1 MEIQREAI
9 IEIVGTQYEGRAVNH
24 NALSLQQ
31 SLIFKHQTDNPYDHN
46 AVLLLT
52 EDGKELG
59 FLPKGYAS
67 LYAPAIDS
75 GRYTFSIEIVKTEPD
90 PKRPILIIKIISE
103 LSGHSEEEIESDII
117 GFVQNIVNGYA
128 LKTKEYLAF
137 VYAETVNMDDLLSVL
152 DSARLIQKLLS
163 CANDIIENRAIK
175 PNSDKFTLRTK
186 EDLTQYLNERKT
198 DVRDVLK
205 KIQKAYNE
213 SLDID
218 DEEEYHRVQS
228 EVRERRKKFRQYDN
242 LLISLLDI
250 VTSYVN
256 IATQAH
262 SPALEFQDNELER
275 SSHTDKTAPTVS
287 EPEKGESVQ
296 TIEPSDVSRFTEQAF
311 FDWLVSDDG
320 VSDLTAKQYISNI
333 HSIEKLYQTLFGIRQ
348 NILGTFSTDSVRSMI
363 EVLIQR
369 SEYIDAN
376 ERRHNS
382 FDISLSKF
390 TQFAGISVVGLKNT
404 TKKKNYQPSVDTQP
418 CVIRTVNFDN
428 PQNCTYHKPCSFLL
442 NEQRYAV
449 GSWQDLYKKFLNL
462 LYTNNTYSEVI
473 KGLNNK
479 VLYGRHIDFADKTL
493 VHKLRKPITVSTNFF
508 AEGNLSAADIIK
520 HIKYIMEFCSI
531 DNEHMIV
538 EYSMQKNYQ
547 PSVDTQPCVIRTVNF
562 DNPQNCTYHK
572 PCSFLLNEQ
581 RYAVGSWQDL
591 YKKFLNLLYTNNIYS
606 EVIKGL
612 NNKVLYGRH
621 IDFADKTRIHKLRT
635 PIMVSTNFFAEGN
648 LSAADII
655 KHIKC
660 IMEFCSI
667 DNEHM
672 VIEYST
678 QENEDDTKVTIDSAP
693 EQKNTNNTNSE
704 ITETIDAI
712 FSEAKT
718 SITDEERTAKD
729 SSIECPANKSG
740 LASAMTQNDSD
751 NTSPEAV
758 SFIPNHTKSFVL
770 KDAIIE
776 ILLTNAPEVTKYHE
790 YKGGISSKSL
800 RELIKKYYGKMIGL
814 FEISKL
820 LMSNKT
826 FRSVGK
832 GCYIINETAIPHN
845 KPEPEFPENDEPVEI
860 VTKPVRTPETTAAHE
875 MPTVAAGVKTMTKPI
890 STATQ
895 TAIHKEIIVDDKL
908 TIAPIIE
915 VMKENYNNLQYE
927 DGFGAY
933 EVKNLLS
940 QKGYTNVSE
949 DEIDAFMSKCPELQ
963 KIEEGYYTLA
973 EIEDGTETTAKISDS
988 VENKAESIV
997 SSISAFD
1004 SDESQQVDSDA
1015 RDIVLRLDGN
1025 TVRAY
1030 DYSDALGKICEFS
1043 INCKP
1048 FKMARIA
1055 GQGIQ
1060 IHGNNVFYRKSV
1072 PVNGYSKL
1080 SNGLQV
1086 IMIAALSDL
1095 QAITAEI
1102 KKYCQIDNDMITIIV
1117 NKEIVN
1123 G

>member
-1 MEIQREAI
+1 MNNMEIQREAI

-67 LYAPAIDS
+67 LYAPVIDS

-128 LKTKEYLAF
+128 LETKEYLAF

-152 DSARLIQKLLS
+152 DRTRLIRKLLS

-218 DEEEYHRVQS
+218 DDEEYHRVQS

-242 LLISLLDI
+242 LLISLLDV

-256 IATQAH
+256 IATQSH
-262 SPALEFQDNELER
+262 SPALEFQDDELER
-275 SSHTDKTAPTVS
+275 SVHTDKTASTVS
-287 EPEKGESVQ
+287 ELEKGESVQ

-311 FDWLVSDDG
+311 FDWLVSDGG
-320 VSDLTAKQYISNI
+320 VSDSTAKQYISNI

-348 NILGTFSTDSVRSMI
+348 KILGTFSTDSVRSMI

-390 TQFAGISVVGLKNT
+390 TQFAGISVFGLKNT
-404 TKKKNYQPSVDTQP
+404 TKKKNYQLSANTQP

-428 PQNCTYHKPCSFLL
+428 PHNYTYHKPCSFLL
-442 NEQRYAV
+442 NEQHYAV

-462 LYTNNTYSEVI
+462 LYTNNTYSEI
-473 KGLNNK
+473 IRRLNNK

-493 VHKLRKPITVSTNFF
+493 IHKLRTPIMISTNFF

-531 DNEHMIV
+531 DNEHM
-538 EYSMQKNYQ
+538 
-547 PSVDTQPCVIRTVNF
+547 
-562 DNPQNCTYHK
+562 
-572 PCSFLLNEQ
+572 
-581 RYAVGSWQDL
+581 
-591 YKKFLNLLYTNNIYS
+591 
-606 EVIKGL
+606 
-612 NNKVLYGRH
+612 
-621 IDFADKTRIHKLRT
+621 
-635 PIMVSTNFFAEGN
+635 
-648 LSAADII
+648 
-655 KHIKC
+655 
-660 IMEFCSI
+660 
-667 DNEHM
+667 
-672 VIEYST
+672 VIEYSV

-693 EQKNTNNTNSE
+693 EQKNTNNE
-704 ITETIDAI
+704 ITETIDANS
-712 FSEAKT
+712 SEAKT
-718 SITDEERTAKD
+718 SITDEERTAKN
-729 SSIECPANKSG
+729 SSMECPANKSG
-740 LASAMTQNDSD
+740 STSAMTQNDSD

-776 ILLTNAPEVTKYHE
+776 ILLTNAPEITKYHE
-790 YKGGISSKSL
+790 YKGGISSKSF

-820 LMSNKT
+820 LMLNKT

-860 VTKPVRTPETTAAHE
+860 VTKPVRTPETTTAHE
-875 MPTVAAGVKTMTKPI
+875 MPTVAAAVKPVTKPI

-988 VENKAESIV
+988 VENKIDTIAEGID

-1030 DYSDALGKICEFS
+1030 DYSDALGKICDFS

-1060 IHGNNVFYRKSV
+1060 IHGKNVFYRKSV

-1080 SNGLQV
+1080 SNGLQF

>member
-1 MEIQREAI
+1 MNNMEIQREAI

-67 LYAPAIDS
+67 LYAPVIDS

-128 LKTKEYLAF
+128 LETKEYLAF

-152 DSARLIQKLLS
+152 DRTRLIQKLLS

-198 DVRDVLK
+198 EVREVLK

-218 DEEEYHRVQS
+218 DDEEYHRVQS

-242 LLISLLDI
+242 LLISLLDV

-256 IATQAH
+256 IATQSH
-262 SPALEFQDNELER
+262 SPALEFQDDELER
-275 SSHTDKTAPTVS
+275 SVHTDKTASTVS
-287 EPEKGESVQ
+287 ELEKGESVQ
-296 TIEPSDVSRFTEQAF
+296 TIESSDVSRFTEQAF
-311 FDWLVSDDG
+311 FDWLVSDGG
-320 VSDLTAKQYISNI
+320 VSDSTAKQYISNI

-390 TQFAGISVVGLKNT
+390 TQFAGISVFGLKNT
-404 TKKKNYQPSVDTQP
+404 TKKKNYQLSADTQP

-428 PQNCTYHKPCSFLL
+428 PHNYTYHKPCSFIL

-462 LYTNNTYSEVI
+462 LYTNNTYSEI
-473 KGLNNK
+473 IRRLNNK

-493 VHKLRKPITVSTNFF
+493 IHKLRTPIMISTNFF
-508 AEGNLSAADIIK
+508 AEGNLSAADIIR

-531 DNEHMIV
+531 DNE
-538 EYSMQKNYQ
+538 Y
-547 PSVDTQPCVIRTVNF
+547 
-562 DNPQNCTYHK
+562 
-572 PCSFLLNEQ
+572 
-581 RYAVGSWQDL
+581 
-591 YKKFLNLLYTNNIYS
+591 
-606 EVIKGL
+606 
-612 NNKVLYGRH
+612 
-621 IDFADKTRIHKLRT
+621 
-635 PIMVSTNFFAEGN
+635 
-648 LSAADII
+648 
-655 KHIKC
+655 
-660 IMEFCSI
+660 
-667 DNEHM
+667 M

-678 QENEDDTKVTIDSAP
+678 QENKDDTKITIDSTP

-704 ITETIDAI
+704 ITETIDANS
-712 FSEAKT
+712 SEAKT

-729 SSIECPANKSG
+729 SSMECPANKSG
-740 LASAMTQNDSD
+740 STSAMTQNDSD

-845 KPEPEFPENDEPVEI
+845 KPESEFPENDEPVEV
-860 VTKPVRTPETTAAHE
+860 VTKPVRTPETTTAHE
-875 MPTVAAGVKTMTKPI
+875 MPTVAAAVKPVTKPI

-895 TAIHKEIIVDDKL
+895 TAIHKEIIGNDKL

-963 KIEEGYYTLA
+963 EIEEGYYTLA

-988 VENKAESIV
+988 VENKAEGIV
-997 SSISAFD
+997 SSILAID

-1080 SNGLQV
+1080 SNGLQF
-1086 IMIAALSDL
+1086 IMIATLSDL

>member
-1 MEIQREAI
+1 MNNMEIQREAI

-24 NALSLQQ
+24 NS
-31 SLIFKHQTDNPYDHN
+31 
-46 AVLLLT
+46 LLL
-52 EDGKELG
+52 
-59 FLPKGYAS
+59 
-67 LYAPAIDS
+67 
-75 GRYTFSIEIVKTEPD
+75 
-90 PKRPILIIKIISE
+90 
-103 LSGHSEEEIESDII
+103 GHSEEEIESDII

-128 LKTKEYLAF
+128 QETKEYLAF
-137 VYAETVNMDDLLSVL
+137 VYSEKVNIDDLLSVL
-152 DSARLIQKLLS
+152 DRIRLIQKLLS
-163 CANDIIENRAIK
+163 CSNDIIENRAIK
-175 PNSDKFTLRTK
+175 PNSDKFALLTK
-186 EDLTQYLNERKT
+186 EDLTQYLNEREA

-311 FDWLVSDDG
+311 FDWLISDGG
-320 VSDLTAKQYISNI
+320 VLDSTARQYISNI

-363 EVLIQR
+363 ETLIQK

-382 FDISLSKF
+382 FSMSLSKF
-390 TQFAGISVVGLKNT
+390 AQFAGISVAGLKNT
-404 TKKKNYQPSVDTQP
+404 TKKKNYQLPISTQP
-418 CVIRTVNFDN
+418 YIIKTVNFDN
-428 PQNCTYHKPCSFLL
+428 PHNYTYHKPCSFIL
-442 NEQRYAV
+442 NEQRYVV

-462 LYTNNTYSEVI
+462 LYTNNT
-473 KGLNNK
+473 
-479 VLYGRHIDFADKTL
+479 
-493 VHKLRKPITVSTNFF
+493 
-508 AEGNLSAADIIK
+508 
-520 HIKYIMEFCSI
+520 
-531 DNEHMIV
+531 
-538 EYSMQKNYQ
+538 
-547 PSVDTQPCVIRTVNF
+547 
-562 DNPQNCTYHK
+562 
-572 PCSFLLNEQ
+572 
-581 RYAVGSWQDL
+581 
-591 YKKFLNLLYTNNIYS
+591 YS

-693 EQKNTNNTNSE
+693 EQKNTNSE
-704 ITETIDAI
+704 ITETIDAN

-729 SSIECPANKSG
+729 NSIECPANKSG

-751 NTSPEAV
+751 NTLPEAV

-776 ILLTNAPEVTKYHE
+776 ILLTDAPEVTKYHE
-790 YKGGISSKSL
+790 YKGGISSKNL
-800 RELIKKYYGKMIGL
+800 RKLIKKYYEKTIGL

-820 LMSNKT
+820 LMSDRT

-832 GCYIINETAIPHN
+832 GCYVINETALPHS
-845 KPEPEFPENDEPVEI
+845 KSEPEFTENDEPAES
-860 VTKPVRTPETTAAHE
+860 VTKSVRTPETTIAHE
-875 MPTVAAGVKTMTKPI
+875 MPTITAAVKTMTKPI

-895 TAIHKEIIVDDKL
+895 TAIHKEIIVDDEL
-908 TIAPIIE
+908 TIEPIIE
-915 VMKENYNNLQYE
+915 VIKENYNNLQYE

-933 EVKNLLS
+933 EVKTLLS
-940 QKGYTNVSE
+940 QKGYKNVSE
-949 DEIDAFMSKCPELQ
+949 DEIDAFMSKCPALQ
-963 KIEEGYYTLA
+963 EIEEGYYMLA

-988 VENKAESIV
+988 VENKAEGIE
-997 SSISAFD
+997 SSIFAID

-1015 RDIVLRLDGN
+1015 RDIVLSLNGN
-1025 TVRAY
+1025 TVKAY

-1080 SNGLQV
+1080 SNGLQF
-1086 IMIAALSDL
+1086 ITIATLSDL

-1102 KKYCQIDNDMITIIV
+1102 KKYCQIDDDVITIIA
-1117 NKEIVN
+1117 NKEIIN